1 MSGVEVAS
9 KLRRFQVDRFLNQV
23 NELCGGD
30 SGFAYYCGHYFM
42 YDCKSK

>member
-30 SGFAYYCGHYFM
+30 SGFIGIMGDF
-42 YDCKSK
+42 S